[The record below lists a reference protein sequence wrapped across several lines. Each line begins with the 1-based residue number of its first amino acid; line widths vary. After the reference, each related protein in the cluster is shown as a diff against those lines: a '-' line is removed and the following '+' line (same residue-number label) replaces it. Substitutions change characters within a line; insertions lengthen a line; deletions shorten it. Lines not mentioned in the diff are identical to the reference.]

1 MSAAQKFG
9 VLFHEW
15 GGRHLKRLPEKVHF
29 LRDGR
34 SDSAMKARRRTEH
47 GATHPSDH
55 AWADR
60 DITDVIIR
68 GARRKP
74 CLDRG
79 QRRRG
84 RRSQLHGRPRA
95 DVRRVDRPRQ
105 QRGTCFAARVEYLD
119 LEPGRGE
126 VTVEG
131 AVGDPD
137 QSGRVGQVR
146 EDPEAEDRVAA
157 LGASN
162 RAGASCGDQRDQC

>member
-74 CLDRG
+74 SKVRSLKRPSKKVEPMRG
-79 QRRRG
+79 IW
-84 RRSQLHGRPRA
+84 HKAKRA
-95 DVRRVDRPRQ
+95 SVVRRILAPVVPIDISRLYD
-105 QRGTCFAARVEYLD
+105 ARL
-119 LEPGRGE
+119 GSSF
-126 VTVEG
+126 T
-131 AVGDPD
+131 GDM
-137 QSGRVGQVR
+137 
-146 EDPEAEDRVAA
+146 
-157 LGASN
+157 
-162 RAGASCGDQRDQC
+162 